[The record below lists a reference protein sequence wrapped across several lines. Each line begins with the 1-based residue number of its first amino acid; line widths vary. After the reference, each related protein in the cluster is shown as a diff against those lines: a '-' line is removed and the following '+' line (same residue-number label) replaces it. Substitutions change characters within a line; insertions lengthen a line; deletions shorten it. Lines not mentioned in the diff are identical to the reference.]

1 MEVVRGEGSRW
12 RSWLVDV
19 NVGAGDVIMV
29 ACVGGDGGF
38 VGREEG
44 GQGGN

>member
-1 MEVVRGEGSRW
+1 MVRGEGLRW
-12 RSWLVDV
+12 GLRLVDV

-29 ACVGGDGGF
+29 ACMGGDGGF